1 MVLRRYLPGL
11 LFAGVLFG
19 AAREGVL
26 AEHDYDPLGDR
37 VVALKIAAGS
47 SAGQSFV
54 LAAGDAR
61 AAAVRM
67 KVMKAGEP
75 GPLRYRLGS
84 RPGAADLADGSVPAE
99 AVTAYFETFVRFDL
113 HGARL
118 PAAKKIYI
126 TLSVEGAGSGHYE
139 VFGTSGAGEEG
150 TINLD
155 YGAVTPR
162 YAQGEAYDGPGHPI
176 AATDLAFQVVT
187 KNFASHSEEPFA
199 FLREVTG
206 PIHYRKARNRRAQ
219 PGGGEVRLDG
229 SWRIEMP
236 TGAQEVVRTAAA
248 GFQSFLAEEMDVH
261 IADGSRPIELRLN
274 RTGLSKPESF
284 RLSVEPEKITIS
296 GYDGRALMRGLY
308 YLQDVMDLR
317 QAPILKAGSLTRSPR
332 YSPRISC
339 APMYAGEELK
349 PDSDPY
355 TEGLLERMSRAG
367 VNAIYVWAKLHELGR
382 SPALPELGVDADAKL
397 ARLNAI
403 IRRASRYGIDVYL
416 YLTLDPLPA
425 AFFDKHPDAR
435 GVARQFN
442 AFYGSGYLLCTS
454 APVVQRYIREA
465 TASVFRAAPGA
476 KGAILIPLGEG
487 FFNCRSFP
495 RANTCPRCSNR
506 SRDAVISELTGL
518 VAEGAHSVNPKAA
531 VVVWTYTWPESD
543 PSRAG
548 LIARLP
554 KDVTWLQTFEKEGL
568 IRRDSIVDI
577 AYDYTIAL
585 LGPSEN
591 FRLQMPLVERAGL
604 PLWIKTES
612 MISQEYVQGP
622 YIPIPQ
628 RFIERYQR
636 IARYPQATGL
646 FLNWNHNGFQP
657 SRVVDLVKWFTWDPL
672 PADDAVVRRM
682 AERDFGE
689 RAAPL
694 FVAAWKKL
702 SDAIA
707 SYPLSDNTSRNGP
720 FQKGP
725 AHPFFWDEAYHPRH
739 HDKRQF
745 FNSLNWTEP
754 WDVDI
759 ARKYFSRMERGWTEG
774 VRQMREAV
782 AVTAPEDRHEARRE
796 LGLATMQLSCVRM
809 ALHLMDF
816 YRLRRQLASAGGRNE
831 ILGQMRQVLEKEK
844 RNAQMALEFV
854 DEDSRLGYTNGGNG
868 ITNGGERA
876 GIFTAASIR
885 KKVAQIDHLLNT
897 EIPRAM
903 EAAQA
908 GPSVR
913 NASVRP

>member
-1 MVLRRYLPGL
+1 MSFWRYLPGILVAGL
-11 LFAGVLFG
+11 LFGG
-19 AAREGVL
+19 AREGVL

-37 VVALKIAAGS
+37 VVSLKIMAGS

-54 LAAGDAR
+54 LPAAGNR

-67 KVMKAGEP
+67 KVMRAGTP

-84 RPGAADLADGSVPAE
+84 RPGAAGLAEGSVPAG

-118 PAAKKIYI
+118 PAGEKIYI
-126 TLSVEGAGSGHYE
+126 TLSAEGAGSGHYE

-150 TINLD
+150 AVNLD
-155 YGAVTPR
+155 YGAATPA
-162 YAQGEAYDGPGHPI
+162 YAAGEAYDGAGHPI
-176 AATDLAFQVVT
+176 ASTDLAFQVVT
-187 KNFASHSEEPFA
+187 SSFSNRDEEPFA
-199 FLREVTG
+199 FLRQLTDPVRY
-206 PIHYRKARNRRAQ
+206 HKARNRQ
-219 PGGGEVRLDG
+219 SLPGRDEVRLDD

-236 TGAQEVVRTAAA
+236 TGAAEVVRTAAS
-248 GFQSFLAEEMDVH
+248 GFRQFLAQEMD
-261 IADGSRPIELRLN
+261 IRLANGSKPIELRLS
-274 RTGLSKPESF
+274 REGLNKPESF

-296 GYDGRALMRGLY
+296 GYDDRALMRGLY
-308 YLQDVMDLR
+308 YMQDVMDLR
-317 QAPILKAGSLTRSPR
+317 QAPILKTGSLTRSPR
-332 YSPRISC
+332 YSPRLSC
-339 APMYAGEELK
+339 APMYAGDELK
-349 PDSDPY
+349 PDGDPY
-355 TEGLLERMSRAG
+355 TDGLLERMSRAG
-367 VNAIYVWAKLHELGR
+367 INAIYVWAKLHELGR
-382 SPALPELGVDADAKL
+382 SAALPELGADADAKL
-397 ARLNAI
+397 ARLNAMI
-403 IRRASRYGIDVYL
+403 GRALRYGIDVYL
-416 YLTLDPLPA
+416 YLTLDPMPA
-425 AFFDKHPDAR
+425 AFFEKHPDAR

-442 AFYGSGYLLCTS
+442 SFFGSGYLLCTS

-465 TASVFRAAPGA
+465 TASLFRAAPGA

-487 FFNCRSFP
+487 FYNCRTLP
-495 RANTCPRCSNR
+495 RVNTCPRCSNR
-506 SRDAVISELTGL
+506 SRDEVISELTGL
-518 VAEGAHSVNPKAA
+518 VAQGAHSVNPKAA

-554 KDVTWLQTFEKEGL
+554 KDVTWMQTFEKEGL
-568 IRRDSIVDI
+568 IRRDGIVDP

-591 FRLQMPLVERAGL
+591 FRTQMPLIGKAGL

-622 YIPIPQ
+622 YIPVPQ
-628 RFIERYQR
+628 RFIERYRR
-636 IARYPQATGL
+636 IARYPRTTGL
-646 FLNWNHNGFQP
+646 FLNWSHNGFQP
-657 SRVVDLVKWFTWDPL
+657 SRVIDLVKWFTWDPL
-672 PADDAVVRRM
+672 PPGDDVVRQM

-694 FVAAWKKL
+694 FVEAWKKL

-725 AHPFFWDEAYHPRH
+725 AHPFFWDEAYRPRH

-745 FNSLNWTEP
+745 FNSLEWTEP

-759 ARKYFSRMERGWTEG
+759 AHKYFGRMERGWTGG
-774 VRQMREAV
+774 VRLMRQAV
-782 AVTAPEDRHEARRE
+782 AATAPEDQREARRE

-816 YRLRRQLASAGGRNE
+816 YRLRRQLATAANRGEVLAR
-831 ILGQMRQVLEKEK
+831 MRQVLEEEK
-844 RNAQMALEFV
+844 RNARMALEFV

-885 KKVAQIDHLLNT
+885 KKVAQIDYLLDT
-897 EIPRAM
+897 GIPRAM
-903 EAAQA
+903 EAAKA
-908 GPSVR
+908 GPSAG